1 MRYCSN
7 CGKELNETESF
18 CSNCG
23 QPVGNTSEAIT
34 KSNKKSKKKKVL
46 TALLIVFI
54 LVFVIPMIIGFAA
67 AVFSDD
73 TDTADENS
81 AVTSDYSED
90 SEGSGGVSQ
99 NDGWIYYESGLLDSK
114 DGVSDYYYAY
124 NMSPNDFINEMNSTL
139 QQQSKDKNGEELNE
153 SSLLEYSD
161 TVDVEASDTDTVTTY
176 TYASE
181 NGHGM
186 YGCYIDT
193 KDSGIYQVRSVADI
207 EMLKNYGNDEGDA
220 VFLSSL
226 VASHALHAFGIIDYD
241 EIEDINVEMLDY
253 INQGTVG
260 FYKDGILLQ
269 FFIDDNNFIECGI
282 RRVTDEQWNTM
293 KQQAEGADVA
303 YVEL

>member
-81 AVTSDYSED
+81 AVTSDYSEA

-99 NDGWIYYESGLLDSK
+99 NDGWIYYESGLLNSVESSSNIYYVYDMSADDFISK
-114 DGVSDYYYAY
+114 VNENFEKMADQQGVSDADANQSEFEY
-124 NMSPNDFINEMNSTL
+124 N
-139 QQQSKDKNGEELNE
+139 DK
-153 SSLLEYSD
+153 LENNMD
-161 TVDVEASDTDTVTTY
+161 QNVITY
-176 TYASE
+176 TYTL
-181 NGHGM
+181 NGNNILGF
-186 YGCYIDT
+186 YIDT
-193 KDSGIYQVRSVADI
+193 IDSKIFQIRPVINTDSYIDNGYSVDDIYGHFSLLNMLALSALDVIDIKTNQQTYTNIYENLQNGVSRFYKSGILFYLSTTDNSSVI
-207 EMLKNYGNDEGDA
+207 TFQM
-220 VFLSSL
+220 
-226 VASHALHAFGIIDYD
+226 I
-241 EIEDINVEMLDY
+241 
-253 INQGTVG
+253 
-260 FYKDGILLQ
+260 
-269 FFIDDNNFIECGI
+269 
-282 RRVTDEQWNTM
+282 RVTDEQWNTM

>member
-34 KSNKKSKKKKVL
+34 KSNKKSKNKKVL

-99 NDGWIYYESGLLDSK
+99 NDGWIYYESGLLNSVESSSNIYYVYDMSADDFISK
-114 DGVSDYYYAY
+114 VNENFEKMADQQGVSDADANQSEFEY
-124 NMSPNDFINEMNSTL
+124 N
-139 QQQSKDKNGEELNE
+139 DK
-153 SSLLEYSD
+153 LENNMD
-161 TVDVEASDTDTVTTY
+161 QNVITY
-176 TYASE
+176 TYTL
-181 NGHGM
+181 NGNNILGF
-186 YGCYIDT
+186 YIDT
-193 KDSGIYQVRSVADI
+193 IDSKIFQIRPVINTDSYIDNGYSVDDIYGHFSLLNMLALSALDVIDIKTNQQTYTNIYENLQNGVSRFYKSGILFY
-207 EMLKNYGNDEGDA
+207 
-220 VFLSSL
+220 LS
-226 VASHALHAFGIIDYD
+226 
-241 EIEDINVEMLDY
+241 
-253 INQGTVG
+253 TT
-260 FYKDGILLQ
+260 
-269 FFIDDNNFIECGI
+269 DNSSAITFQMI
-282 RRVTDEQWNTM
+282 RVTDEQWNTM